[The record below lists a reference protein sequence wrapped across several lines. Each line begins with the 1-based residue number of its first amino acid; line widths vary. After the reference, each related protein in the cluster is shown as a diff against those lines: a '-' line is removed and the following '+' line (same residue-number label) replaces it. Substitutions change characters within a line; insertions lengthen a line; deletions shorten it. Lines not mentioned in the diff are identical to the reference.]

1 MQEPGERPSLRR
13 AVVALQHR
21 DYRLLYIALLAAAIG
36 GQLQSTASIIQIYD
50 MTHSPLHLGLTGL
63 ARGLPTFVLSL
74 VGGVIADRV
83 DRRLLIF
90 GSQAINGLGAIV
102 LGSLTLI
109 GMIDV
114 WHIYAVMLL
123 NGSLAALS
131 SPARQAL
138 IPNLVPRHHLL
149 NAIALNSTVWQTAN
163 IIGPSIAGLMIAG
176 FGAPPTYSGGGA
188 VQPGQAALGLPVT
201 YFSNGAIH
209 LVTLG
214 ALAAM
219 HMGPVPMRPRE
230 GALRSVVVGLSFI
243 TRERSI
249 ILALLATDSAAML
262 FGTYRALTP
271 IFGEALGVG
280 AQGVGL
286 LFAAPGVGS
295 LLGAAIIMSVGDFRY
310 KGYVVIG
317 GILVYCA
324 SLAVFALSPWFPV
337 TLLAAGALGL
347 FDSVQATPRNG
358 VIQLLTP
365 DELRGR
371 VSAFQYM
378 LVNGMPSLGQTLSGG
393 TAALLGAPIALTL
406 GAVVC
411 ACIVLAI
418 AAARPDLREERLG
431 AVQAPAPA

>member
-1 MQEPGERPSLRR
+1 VQERRERPGLRQ
-13 AVVALQHR
+13 AVAALQHR
-21 DYRLLYIALLAAAIG
+21 DYRLFYVALLAAAIG
-36 GQLQSTASIIQIYD
+36 GQFQSTASLIQIYD
-50 MTHSPLHLGLTGL
+50 LTHSPLHLGLTGL

-74 VGGVIADRV
+74 MGGVFADRV

-90 GSQAINGLGAIV
+90 GSQAVNGLGAIV
-102 LGSLTLI
+102 LAVLTVSGL
-109 GMIDV
+109 IDV
-114 WHIYAVMLL
+114 WHIYGIMLL

-131 SPARQAL
+131 SPARSAL

-163 IIGPSIAGLMIAG
+163 IVGPSLAGLMISAIAVAAG
-176 FGAPPTYSGGGA
+176 TDASGSM
-188 VQPGQAALGLPVT
+188 ALGLAAA
-201 YFSNGAIH
+201 YAANGVIH
-209 LVTLG
+209 LITLG

-219 HMGPVPMRPRE
+219 RMGPVPPRPRE

-243 TRERSI
+243 SRERSI

-271 IFGEALGVG
+271 IFADALGVG
-280 AQGVGL
+280 PEGIGL

-295 LLGAAIIMSVGDFRY
+295 LLGAVVIMSLGDFRY
-310 KGYVVIG
+310 KGWVVIG
-317 GILVYCA
+317 GILAYCVG
-324 SLAVFALSPWFPV
+324 LAVFALSPWFSLSLITSV
-337 TLLAAGALGL
+337 ALGV

-393 TAALLGAPIALTL
+393 AAALLGAPLALTV
-406 GAVVC
+406 GAAIC
-411 ACIVLAI
+411 AVIVLGI
-418 AAARPDLREERLG
+418 AAARPDLRDEHLG
-431 AVQAPAPA
+431 ATPAPRPTAVPTV